1 MEKLKFSSIH
11 FIGIGGIGMS
21 ALARWALSKKMD
33 VSGYDAIE
41 SDLTKSLEAEGATIY
56 YEKESINF
64 INNSEKLVVYT
75 PAISK
80 NHPQIVDALDK
91 KLKIIKRAELLGYI
105 TKQGICL
112 AVAGTHGKTTT
123 SCLLAWIIYN
133 SGIPVQGFF
142 GGISKNFETNY
153 IEGEPGITIV
163 EADEFD
169 RSFLHLEPSASVI
182 TSTDPDHLDYYK
194 THNQLERA
202 FKDFAK
208 KSKKCFVHKD
218 VKTISGESY
227 GLGDQKF
234 GADNILSNQRSQFFD
249 LILDGKKYK
258 NVHAGMPGEHN
269 IENAIAASVLAKE
282 IGVSVKNII
291 KGIESFKG
299 VKRRFEI
306 LVSNRDNIYIDDY
319 AHHPT
324 EIKKL
329 INSIKK
335 IFPGKPIAMLFQ
347 PHLFSRTQDFIEN
360 FKEILS
366 EIDMLGILPI
376 YAARENPIPGIN
388 SEKLVHLIPKSNM
401 VSFENG
407 TKWLCNQ
414 RGYIKVTA
422 GAGDIDR
429 LVPDIVHYLKKLK
442 NEG

>member
-41 SDLTKSLEAEGATIY
+41 SDLTKSLEAEGATIC

-123 SCLLAWIIYN
+123 SCLLAWIIHN

-234 GADNILSNQRSQFFD
+234 GADNILSNQGSQFFD
-249 LILDGKKYK
+249 LILDGEKYK
-258 NVHAGMPGEHN
+258 NVHAGMAGEHN

-291 KGIESFKG
+291 KGIESFEG

-401 VSFENG
+401 ISFENG

>member
-41 SDLTKSLEAEGATIY
+41 SDLTKSLEAEGATIC

-123 SCLLAWIIYN
+123 SCLLAWIIHN

-234 GADNILSNQRSQFFD
+234 GADNILSNQGSQFFD

-258 NVHAGMPGEHN
+258 NVHAGMAGEHN

-291 KGIESFKG
+291 KGIESFEG

-401 VSFENG
+401 ISFENG

>member
-1 MEKLKFSSIH
+1 
-11 FIGIGGIGMS
+11 MS

-41 SDLTKSLEAEGATIY
+41 SDLTKSLEAEGATIR

-123 SCLLAWIIYN
+123 SCLLAWIIHN
-133 SGIPVQGFF
+133 SGIPVQCFF

-153 IEGEPGITIV
+153 IEGEPGITVV

-194 THNQLERA
+194 THNQLEKA

-234 GADNILSNQRSQFFD
+234 GADNILSNQGSQFFD
-249 LILDGKKYK
+249 LILDGEKYK
-258 NVHAGMPGEHN
+258 NVHAGMAGEHN
-269 IENAIAASVLAKE
+269 IENAIAASVLARE

-347 PHLFSRTQDFIEN
+347 PHLFSRTQDFIEK

>member
-41 SDLTKSLEAEGATIY
+41 SDLTKSLEAEGATIR

-123 SCLLAWIIYN
+123 SCLLAWIIHN

-194 THNQLERA
+194 THNQLEKA

-234 GADNILSNQRSQFFD
+234 GADNILSNQGSQFFD
-249 LILDGKKYK
+249 LILDGEKYK
-258 NVHAGMPGEHN
+258 NVHAGMAGEHN
-269 IENAIAASVLAKE
+269 IENAIAASVLARE

-291 KGIESFKG
+291 KGIESFEG

-414 RGYIKVTA
+414 RGHIKVTA

>member
-80 NHPQIVDALDK
+80 NHPQIVDSLEK

-123 SCLLAWIIYN
+123 SCLLAWIIHN

-291 KGIESFKG
+291 KGIESFEG

-414 RGYIKVTA
+414 RGHIKVTA

>member
-41 SDLTKSLEAEGATIY
+41 SDLTKSLEAEGATIC

-91 KLKIIKRAELLGYI
+91 KIKIIKRAELLGYI

-123 SCLLAWIIYN
+123 SCLLAWIIHN

-234 GADNILSNQRSQFFD
+234 GADNILSNQGSQFFD
-249 LILDGKKYK
+249 LILDGEKYK
-258 NVHAGMPGEHN
+258 NVHAGMAGEHN

-291 KGIESFKG
+291 KGIESFEG

>member
-1 MEKLKFSSIH
+1 MEKLKFSSID

-21 ALARWALSKKMD
+21 ALARWALRKNMN

-41 SDLTKSLEAEGATIY
+41 SDLTKSLEAEGATIC

-64 INNSEKLVVYT
+64 INNSGKLVVYT

-123 SCLLAWIIYN
+123 SCLLAWIIHN

-234 GADNILSNQRSQFFD
+234 GADNILSNQGSQFFD
-249 LILDGKKYK
+249 LILDGEKYK
-258 NVHAGMPGEHN
+258 NVHAGMAGEHN

-291 KGIESFKG
+291 KGIESFEG

>member
-41 SDLTKSLEAEGATIY
+41 SDLTKSLEAEGATIR

-123 SCLLAWIIYN
+123 SCLLAWIIHN

-234 GADNILSNQRSQFFD
+234 GADNILSNQGSQFFD
-249 LILDGKKYK
+249 LILDGEKYK
-258 NVHAGMPGEHN
+258 NVHAGMAGEHN

-291 KGIESFKG
+291 KGIESFEG

-442 NEG
+442 NAG

>member
-1 MEKLKFSSIH
+1 MEKLKISSID

-21 ALARWALSKKMD
+21 ALARWALSKKID

-41 SDLTKSLEAEGATIY
+41 SDITKSLEAEGADIRYQKDLT
-56 YEKESINF
+56 NF
-64 INNSEKLVVYT
+64 INDSEKLVVYT

-91 KLKIIKRAELLGYI
+91 KMKIIKRAELLGYI
-105 TKQGICL
+105 SKQGVCL

-123 SCLLAWIIYN
+123 SCLLAWIISN

-142 GGISKNFETNY
+142 GGISKNFESNY
-153 IEGEPGITIV
+153 LEGEAGITIV

-169 RSFLHLEPSASVI
+169 RSFLHLEPSVSVI

-194 THNQLERA
+194 TQTQLEKA
-202 FKDFAK
+202 FEDFAK
-208 KSKKCFVHKD
+208 KSKKCFIHKE

-227 GLGDQKF
+227 GLGDHKF
-234 GADNILSNQRSQFFD
+234 GADNILSHKGSQFFD
-249 LILDGKKYK
+249 LILDGSRYK
-258 NVHAGMPGEHN
+258 NVHAGMAGEHN
-269 IENAIAASVLAKE
+269 IENAIAAGALAYQV
-282 IGVSVKNII
+282 GVSAENII
-291 KGIESFKG
+291 KGIETFKG

-306 LVSNRDNIYIDDY
+306 LVNNRDNIYIDDY

-329 INSIKK
+329 INSVKK

-360 FKEILS
+360 FKEVLS

-376 YAARENPIPGIN
+376 YGARENPIPGVS
-388 SEKLVHLIPKSNM
+388 SEKLVHLIPKSNII
-401 VSFENG
+401 SFKNG
-407 TKWLCNQ
+407 TKWLCDQ
-414 RGYIKVTA
+414 KEYIHITA
-422 GAGDIDR
+422 GAGDIHR
-429 LVPDIVHYLKKLK
+429 LVPSIIDCLKQNKK
-442 NEG
+442 

>member
-80 NHPQIVDALDK
+80 NHPQIVDALEK

-123 SCLLAWIIYN
+123 SCLLAWIIHN

-194 THNQLERA
+194 TQNQLERA

>member
-194 THNQLERA
+194 TQNQLERA

-234 GADNILSNQRSQFFD
+234 GADNVLSNQGSQFFD
-249 LILDGKKYK
+249 LILDGEKYK
-258 NVHAGMPGEHN
+258 NVHAGMAGEHN

>member
-1 MEKLKFSSIH
+1 
-11 FIGIGGIGMS
+11 MS

-41 SDLTKSLEAEGATIY
+41 SDLTKSLEAEGATIC

-123 SCLLAWIIYN
+123 SCLLAWIIHN

-234 GADNILSNQRSQFFD
+234 GADNILSNQGSQFFD
-249 LILDGKKYK
+249 LILDGEKYK
-258 NVHAGMPGEHN
+258 NVHAGMAGEHN

-291 KGIESFKG
+291 KGIESFEG

-401 VSFENG
+401 ISFENG

>member
-41 SDLTKSLEAEGATIY
+41 SDLTKSLEAEGATIR

-123 SCLLAWIIYN
+123 SCLLAWIIHN

-194 THNQLERA
+194 THNQLEKA

-234 GADNILSNQRSQFFD
+234 GADNILSNQGSQFFD
-249 LILDGKKYK
+249 LILDGEKYK
-258 NVHAGMPGEHN
+258 NVHAGMAGEHN

-291 KGIESFKG
+291 KGIESFEG

-414 RGYIKVTA
+414 RGHIKVTA

>member
-41 SDLTKSLEAEGATIY
+41 SDLTKSLEAEGATIH

-123 SCLLAWIIYN
+123 SCLLAWIIHN

-194 THNQLERA
+194 TQNQLERA

-291 KGIESFKG
+291 KGIESFEG

-306 LVSNRDNIYIDDY
+306 LVSSRDNIYIDDY

>member
-1 MEKLKFSSIH
+1 MEKLKISSID

-21 ALARWALSKKMD
+21 ALARWALSKKID

-41 SDLTKSLEAEGATIY
+41 SDITKSLEAEGADIRYQKDLT
-56 YEKESINF
+56 NF
-64 INNSEKLVVYT
+64 INDSEKLVVYT

-91 KLKIIKRAELLGYI
+91 KMKIIKRAELLGYI
-105 TKQGICL
+105 SKQGVCL

-123 SCLLAWIIYN
+123 SCLLAWIISN

-142 GGISKNFETNY
+142 GGISKNFESNY
-153 IEGEPGITIV
+153 LEGEAGITIV

-169 RSFLHLEPSASVI
+169 RSFLHLEPSVSVI

-194 THNQLERA
+194 TQTQLEKA
-202 FKDFAK
+202 FEDFAK
-208 KSKKCFVHKD
+208 KSKKCFIHKE

-227 GLGDQKF
+227 GLGDHKF
-234 GADNILSNQRSQFFD
+234 GADNILSNKGSQFFD
-249 LILDGKKYK
+249 LILDGSRYK
-258 NVHAGMPGEHN
+258 NVHAGMAGEHN
-269 IENAIAASVLAKE
+269 IENAIAAGALAYQV
-282 IGVSVKNII
+282 GVSAENII
-291 KGIESFKG
+291 KGIETFKG

-306 LVSNRDNIYIDDY
+306 LVNNRDNIYIDDY

-329 INSIKK
+329 INSVKK

-360 FKEILS
+360 FKEVLS

-376 YAARENPIPGIN
+376 YGARENPIPGVS
-388 SEKLVHLIPKSNM
+388 SEKLVHLIPKSNII
-401 VSFENG
+401 SFKNG
-407 TKWLCNQ
+407 TKWLCDQ
-414 RGYIKVTA
+414 KEYIHITA
-422 GAGDIDR
+422 GAGDIHR
-429 LVPDIVHYLKKLK
+429 LVPSIIDCLKQNKK
-442 NEG
+442 